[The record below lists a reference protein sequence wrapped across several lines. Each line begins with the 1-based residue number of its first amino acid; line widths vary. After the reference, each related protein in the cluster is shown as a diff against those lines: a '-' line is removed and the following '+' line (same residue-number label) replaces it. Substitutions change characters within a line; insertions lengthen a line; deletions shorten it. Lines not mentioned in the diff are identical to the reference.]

1 MYCRHCGEEVS
12 EKAEIC
18 TKCGVRIRA
27 STVVSPST
35 AAVLSVFMPGVGQF
49 YNRDVWK
56 GVTFL
61 VTVSILFVTTIGVVA
76 AKYTRLGM
84 ITGGIWVILWLLNVY
99 DAYRVA
105 TKINIQNS

>member
-1 MYCRHCGEEVS
+1 MYCKHCGGEVN

-18 TKCGVRIRA
+18 TKCGVRIRV
-27 STVVSPST
+27 STVVNPAT

-56 GVTFL
+56 GVAFL
-61 VTVSILFVTTIGVVA
+61 VAVSVLLVTTVGA
-76 AKYTRLGM
+76 FSASYARFGM
-84 ITGGIWVILWLLNVY
+84 VTGALWVILWLLNVY

-105 TKINIQNS
+105 TKINVQNT